1 MTIHDIGFAPEEIAN
16 YMRLLLQGDSAQAER
31 MRILKQRRGKMLDEI
46 HLQER
51 QLDRLDYLRH
61 QIQKKFEKGP

>member
-1 MTIHDIGFAPEEIAN
+1 MTIHDIGFTPDEIAN

-31 MRILKQRRGKMLDEI
+31 MRILKQRRDKTLDEI

-61 QIQKKFEKGP
+61 